1 MIRNIALVN
10 VIIFTWIA
18 MLKASPWLIFLAF
31 PCTLLWILG
40 MVMMKL
46 SNNNTQPQHIAGAF
60 IGLVIVMA
68 LTI

>member
-1 MIRNIALVN
+1 
-10 VIIFTWIA
+10 

-40 MVMMKL
+40 LAMMKL
-46 SNNNTQPQHIAGAF
+46 NNNNTQTQHIAGAF